1 MLMILTYLKTIAET
15 DSNGVAKIAQEIIK
29 EPDWFST
36 TGLPALY
43 VVIGGVIIYYVVGYI
58 ARIITIRTIRSGHK
72 KWHRKDI
79 EKRQETV
86 VPLVQMLWRII
97 LVSIVVVS
105 IVKIVLPNI
114 DLSPLFA
121 SAGIIG
127 VALGFGSQTL
137 VKDFITGLFII
148 TENQFRAGDIVT
160 IGSSSGT
167 VEKIGGRTTVIRDAE
182 GNVHYI
188 PNSNITLVINKT
200 MGWSMARF
208 TLDVEPDTDINLL
221 TEIINK
227 VGAELAEDPDFV
239 KKIQSPPKFDG
250 IIGITGNS
258 IKIVINGKTLPSDQ
272 WSVSGEMR
280 RRVVKAFRKN
290 GIKLA
295 VLPTFNSCK

>member
-1 MLMILTYLKTIAET
+1 MLELSQLGPLDLVT
-15 DSNGVAKIAQEIIK
+15 
-29 EPDWFST
+29 
-36 TGLPALY
+36 
-43 VVIGGVIIYYVVGYI
+43 
-58 ARIITIRTIRSGHK
+58 K

-105 IVKIVLPNI
+105 IVKIILPNI

-167 VEKIGGRTTVIRDAE
+167 VEK
-182 GNVHYI
+182 N
-188 PNSNITLVINKT
+188 
-200 MGWSMARF
+200 W
-208 TLDVEPDTDINLL
+208 
-221 TEIINK
+221 
-227 VGAELAEDPDFV
+227 
-239 KKIQSPPKFDG
+239 
-250 IIGITGNS
+250 
-258 IKIVINGKTLPSDQ
+258 
-272 WSVSGEMR
+272 W
-280 RRVVKAFRKN
+280 
-290 GIKLA
+290 
-295 VLPTFNSCK
+295 